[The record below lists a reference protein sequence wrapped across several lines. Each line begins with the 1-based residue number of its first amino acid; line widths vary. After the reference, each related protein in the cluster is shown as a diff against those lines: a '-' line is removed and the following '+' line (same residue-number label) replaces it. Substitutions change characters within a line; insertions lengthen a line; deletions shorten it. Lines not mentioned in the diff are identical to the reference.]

1 MSLEPKYIYK
11 KYNLVYGVYKHNIQ
25 MFYDLNDNPVDPKDY
40 FDTHIRVDYLYFLD
54 VSTNILYIFNKNDGN
69 EYKISYDFADKVFG
83 PYFRDIVDEEECVIT
98 TNYKGDKKSIDNI
111 EIIDDVALVVTDSSN
126 YIIWYDESSKQSIRQ
141 FFESHPDVNFIAF
154 IIPDSYCMK
163 TPIYLY
169 QITCVKKTKNNYLTF
184 TIRVDH
190 YPITEKEKKEMIK
203 MIKEEWDN
211 KKKRNTSIEEKDE
224 PIS

>member
-83 PYFRDIVDEEECVIT
+83 PYFRDIVDGEE
-98 TNYKGDKKSIDNI
+98 
-111 EIIDDVALVVTDSSN
+111 
-126 YIIWYDESSKQSIRQ
+126 YDQ
-141 FFESHPDVNFIAF
+141 
-154 IIPDSYCMK
+154 
-163 TPIYLY
+163 
-169 QITCVKKTKNNYLTF
+169 
-184 TIRVDH
+184 
-190 YPITEKEKKEMIK
+190 
-203 MIKEEWDN
+203 
-211 KKKRNTSIEEKDE
+211 EEKYDQLVSMVTKGFG
-224 PIS
+224 INTTK